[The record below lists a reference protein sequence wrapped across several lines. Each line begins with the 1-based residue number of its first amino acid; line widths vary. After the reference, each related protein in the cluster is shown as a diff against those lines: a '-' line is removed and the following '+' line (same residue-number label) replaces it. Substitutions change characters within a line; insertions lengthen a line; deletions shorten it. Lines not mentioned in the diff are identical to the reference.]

1 MNGRGGAGYAWASIA
16 LLVLGCAGEPSR
28 DASLGISG
36 GAKRPTPS
44 AQAAPIQFRLAADGL
59 PMDGFWKS
67 APAIAD
73 VNGDGFLDI
82 AVNPRLEKGARV
94 FLGNGRGV
102 WQDSSR
108 GLASRRSCGGGVQ
121 FGDVNKD
128 GILDLV
134 VADHCEGVYVYLGDG
149 KGNWRAVTEGLTSE
163 FSTGAK
169 AKERDQEAFKGAEAV
184 DIGDVNGDGF
194 MDMVVSSSDQGGLT
208 VYLGDGT
215 GKNWKEVKHSGL
227 PSGDEADPGD
237 VYFGG
242 WAFDLRLLDMNGDGC
257 LDVVA
262 SYYTGPRVWWGDCK
276 GHFTDHSTGLVKST
290 LGGIYGRI
298 AIGDI
303 NGDGRPD
310 IAIANNVNGAEAYL
324 QSADGTWQGPI
335 DMMPE
340 LKGGAHA
347 VALGDLDG
355 DGNVDVVIGCALS
368 AEANYEWDPFGLFVR
383 WGDGK
388 GGFSERRATNLPSV
402 GQEVIWGIKLVD
414 MNGDGRP
421 DILVTTGGAT
431 GKVSS
436 RPGVPPGANNKVT
449 QKSLPI
455 PHVQV
460 WINEGI
466 GGR

>member
-1 MNGRGGAGYAWASIA
+1 MNGRGGAGFAWASIA
-16 LLVLGCAGEPSR
+16 LLVLGCSGEPLR
-28 DASLGISG
+28 GATPVVSG
-36 GAKRPTPS
+36 DAKRPTPNV
-44 AQAAPIQFRLAADGL
+44 QAAPIQFTLASEGL
-59 PMDGFWKS
+59 PMEGYWKS
-67 APAIAD
+67 VPAIAD

-82 AVNPRLEKGARV
+82 AVNPRLEKGPRV

-102 WQDSSR
+102 WRDSSR
-108 GLASRRSCGGGVQ
+108 GLAMRRSCGGGLQ

-128 GILDLV
+128 GTLDLV
-134 VADHCEGVYVYLGDG
+134 VADHCEGVYVFLGDG

-163 FSTGAK
+163 FSTSAK
-169 AKERDQEAFKGAEAV
+169 AKARDEEGFKGAEAV
-184 DIGDVNGDGF
+184 GVGDVNGDGF
-194 MDMVVSSSDQGGLT
+194 LDMVVSSSDQGGLT

-215 GKNWKEVKHSGL
+215 GKNWTEVKRSGL
-227 PSGDEADPGD
+227 PSGDDADPGD
-237 VYFGG
+237 VYLGG
-242 WAFDLRLLDMNGDGC
+242 WAFDLRLLDMNGDRC

-262 SYYTGPRVWWGDCK
+262 SYYTGPRVWRGDCK
-276 GHFTDHSTGLVKST
+276 GHFVDHSMGLVKST

-298 AIGDI
+298 AVGDI

-324 QSADGTWQGPI
+324 QNADGTWQGPI

-347 VALGDLDG
+347 IALADLDG
-355 DGNVDVVIGCALS
+355 DGNIDVVIGGALS
-368 AEANYEWDPFGLFVR
+368 PEPNYEWDPHGLFVR

-388 GGFSERRATNLPSV
+388 GGYSERRATNLPSV

-431 GKVSS
+431 GKVSIRS
-436 RPGVPPGANNKVT
+436 GLPMGANKVT

-460 WINEGI
+460 WINDGT